1 MGALRLEDYIT
12 IYMTDHEWTN
22 SLLDISNAYEAARNK
37 LLSIG
42 HLIKDSIAEN
52 VDQSEADCLMRAAE
66 SVAHSVINFS
76 IWENSSYYLDLGP
89 SENFMS
95 RMAHDI
101 LRRRNEMVGFS
112 AGFLLQLEQVD
123 NSSVG
128 VRLCNS
134 THGEYVMNATTE
146 QLLDAKNIMQRITT
160 SYTNLQTDI
169 ANNQDNIR
177 LAPIEKQTAEMYF
190 RWLQHFF
197 KVACKAITL

>member
-12 IYMTDHEWTN
+12 IYMTDREWTN
-22 SLLDISNAYEAARNK
+22 TLLNISNTYEAARNK

-42 HLIKDSIAEN
+42 HLIRNSIAEN
-52 VDQSEADCLMRAAE
+52 PNQSEADCLVRAAE
-66 SVAHSVINFS
+66 SITHAVINFS
-76 IWENSSYYLDLGP
+76 IWENSSYYLNLGP

-101 LRRRNEMVGFS
+101 LRRRNEMVGLS
-112 AGFLLQLEQVD
+112 AGFLLHLEQVE
-123 NSSVG
+123 NSSVAAG
-128 VRLCNS
+128 LCNS
-134 THGEYVMNATTE
+134 THGEYVMNATAK

-177 LAPIEKQTAEMYF
+177 LAPIEEQTAELYF
-190 RWLQHFF
+190 RWLQHFL
-197 KVACKAITL
+197 KLHIKP